1 MRGVMQWLATGGS
14 RHGVKVFRAEMNARE
29 AWARI

>member
-1 MRGVMQWLATGGS
+1 MRGVMQWLAAGGS
-14 RHGVKVFRAEMNARE
+14 RRGFKVFRAEMNARD